1 MDRVTLRFHT
11 ILRHRSDGV
20 EFVAGM
26 LTPHPL
32 PVLVPDDARDLFPWW
47 WAHPRLR
54 QSYLRYLWRRQQGP
68 DA

>member
-11 ILRHRSDGV
+11 ILRYHPDRV

-26 LTPHPL
+26 LTRHPL
-32 PVLVPDDARDLFPWW
+32 PVAVPDDARDLFPWW
-47 WAHPRLR
+47 WARPILR
-54 QSYLRYLWRRQQGP
+54 QNYLRYLRRRQQGP

>member
-11 ILRHRSDGV
+11 VLRHHCDRV

-32 PVLVPDDARDLFPWW
+32 PVLVPDDARELLPSWW
-47 WAHPRLR
+47 GNPRLR
-54 QSYLRYLWRRQQGP
+54 QSYLRYLRRRQQGP
-68 DA
+68 EA